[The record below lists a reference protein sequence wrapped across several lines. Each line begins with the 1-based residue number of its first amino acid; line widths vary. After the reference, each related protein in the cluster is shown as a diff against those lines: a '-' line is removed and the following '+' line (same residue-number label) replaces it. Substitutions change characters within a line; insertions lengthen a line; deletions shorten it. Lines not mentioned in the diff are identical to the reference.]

1 MPLIIKDKY
10 NTKKPTMKNLHTF
23 EEFLNESISA
33 EKQELAD
40 QRKKEQVNFLKQA
53 GIKAEDWRDPYFFF
67 PENPSE
73 LNPIQNEILSL
84 LKVSPRKGFNDRVV
98 SADQVASPRYP
109 SGRAFDNLTKYF
121 KSELAAPIVI
131 DRHTIEFD
139 RNVVKMTYPDGEV
152 NYFWSNVKKTEF
164 PGLRN

>member
-1 MPLIIKDKY
+1 
-10 NTKKPTMKNLHTF
+10 MKNLHTF

-33 EKQELAD
+33 VDQEFAD
-40 QRKKEQVNFLKQA
+40 LRKKQHVNWLKDA

-73 LNPIQNEILSL
+73 LNPVQNEILSL
-84 LKVSPRKGFNDRVV
+84 LKVSPRKGFRDRIVT
-98 SADQVASPRYP
+98 ADQVASPRYP
-109 SGRAFDNLTKYF
+109 GGYAFATITKYF

-131 DRHTIEFD
+131 DGHTIEFD

-152 NYFWSNVKKTEF
+152 NYFWSNVKKTAF
-164 PGLRN
+164 PGLKLSF